1 MCVFSQSLLT
11 LDLIEGFLK
20 SKMVMQSNNHPHQWY
35 KGSDYFRIDGSV
47 GSDDRAKIIEHFNN
61 PKNTRARLILIS
73 TRAGGV
79 GINLVS
85 DTFVVFNQFLISI
98 YRSVPTVQ

>member
-1 MCVFSQSLLT
+1 MFGILSECEKIGDKICVFSQSLLT
-11 LDLIEGFLK
+11 LDLIEGFLNRK
-20 SKMVMQSNNHPHQWY
+20 LVTHSNDPYKWY

-47 GSDDRAKIIEHFNN
+47 GSDERAKIIEHFNN
-61 PKNTRARLILIS
+61 PQNTRARLILIS

-85 DTFVVFNQFLISI
+85 APLCLFN
-98 YRSVPTVQ
+98 